1 MAAQLETLK
10 IVLAQLCEL
19 TTPRTALGE
28 ADGGLQAD
36 ALPALPAPS
45 ATRHEDAILG
55 VAGEKRREAAI
66 LSSPRRGDAAIFNI
80 AAERQPC
87 AAIWR
92 CRGESS
98 LL

>member
-1 MAAQLETLK
+1 MAQLETWK
-10 IVLAQLCEL
+10 IVLAKPCEL
-19 TTPRTALGE
+19 TTPTTAVGK

-45 ATRHEDAILG
+45 ATWHEDAILG